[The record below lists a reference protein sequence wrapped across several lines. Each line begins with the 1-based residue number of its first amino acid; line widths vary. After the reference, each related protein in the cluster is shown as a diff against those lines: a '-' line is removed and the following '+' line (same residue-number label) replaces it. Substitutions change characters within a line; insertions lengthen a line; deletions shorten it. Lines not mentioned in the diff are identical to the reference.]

1 MTHAAHPS
9 ARMRAAGASPEAS
22 PWLAPRRLRRIV
34 GVACLAATAG
44 LACAGAI
51 EPPEADAAARLT
63 KAERAVVKLINA
75 ERAKRGLRKL
85 RVRVTLSR
93 AADRHSREMLRR
105 QYFGHRSAN
114 GGSVA
119 TRVARAGYLGRRC
132 ARWSVGETLAGGAG
146 LYATPQV
153 VVRMFLRSKR
163 HRAVLLSRRWRDIGV
178 GRIRGTFRG
187 QAATTLTTV
196 DFGLRVTW

>member
-1 MTHAAHPS
+1 MA
-9 ARMRAAGASPEAS
+9 
-22 PWLAPRRLRRIV
+22 V
-34 GVACLAATAG
+34 
-44 LACAGAI
+44 LACTAAI
-51 EPPEADAAARLT
+51 EAPEADAATRLT
-63 KAERAVVKLINA
+63 KAERAVVRLINA

-85 RVRVTLSR
+85 RVRVTLNR

-119 TRVARAGYLGRRC
+119 TRIARAGYIGRRC
-132 ARWSVGETLAGGAG
+132 ARWSVGETLAAGAG

-163 HRAVLLSRRWRDIGV
+163 HRAVLLSKRWRDIGV
-178 GRIRGTFRG
+178 GRVRGTFRG